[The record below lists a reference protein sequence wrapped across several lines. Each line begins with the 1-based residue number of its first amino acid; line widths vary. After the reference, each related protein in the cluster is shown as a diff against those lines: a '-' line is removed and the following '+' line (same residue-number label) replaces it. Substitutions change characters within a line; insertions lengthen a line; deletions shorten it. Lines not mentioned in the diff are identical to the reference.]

1 MSSNLP
7 TTMSS
12 ERSDLST
19 YIKDT
24 AGSATMAGI
33 NATLIAP
40 IPHTASSV
48 YLIDKNY
55 FTSPLSPICGG
66 GGQRTYHATH
76 TSLPIKRSYDARV
89 H

>member
-1 MSSNLP
+1 MSSDLP

-19 YIKDT
+19 YIKD
-24 AGSATMAGI
+24 MAGTATTAVI
-33 NATLIAP
+33 NATLIAH
-40 IPHTASSV
+40 IPYTVSRGYPV
-48 YLIDKNY
+48 DKNY
-55 FTSPLSPICGG
+55 FTSPLAPLCGG